1 MRHLN
6 GISKLGRTGQ
16 HRRAMLRNMA
26 VALFRHER
34 IHTTAGKAKVLRPFA
49 ERLITLA
56 RRGNLHARRLAARDI
71 HDHEIL
77 QKLFNEL
84 GERFRQRPG
93 GYTRMLK
100 TGVRTGDNSPTAL
113 IELVDRK
120 AAEAESAPSGGAAS
134 AGASA
139 PEKKAAEG

>member
-1 MRHLN
+1 
-6 GISKLGRTGQ
+6 
-16 HRRAMLRNMA
+16 MA

-34 IHTTAGKAKVLRPFA
+34 NHTTAGKAKVLRPFA

-56 RRGNLHARRLAARDI
+56 RRGDLHARRLAARDV

-77 QKLFNEL
+77 QKLFDDL
-84 GERFRQRPG
+84 GERFRQRAG

-113 IELVDRK
+113 VELVDRS
-120 AAEAESAPSGGAAS
+120 AAAVASTVGGSEAAS
-134 AGASA
+134 ASD
-139 PEKKAAEG
+139 AAAQDTP